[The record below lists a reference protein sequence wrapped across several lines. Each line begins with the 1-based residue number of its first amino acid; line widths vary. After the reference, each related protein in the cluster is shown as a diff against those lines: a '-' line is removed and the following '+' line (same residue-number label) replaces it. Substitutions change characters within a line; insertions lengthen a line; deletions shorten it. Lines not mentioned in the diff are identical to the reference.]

1 MNLME
6 IKHSKIFLEKRD
18 VILCFPFIIWLSLTT
33 TFYNEIFSFID
44 SPFPSPKNLGPS
56 HLVTMAGP
64 DVMSV

>member
-6 IKHSKIFLEKRD
+6 DKHSKIFLEKRD
-18 VILCFPFIIWLSLTT
+18 VILCFPNIWLSFTT

-64 DVMSV
+64 DVMCV